1 MRYTYWMTL
10 IGLIISMF
18 LLVDYTVETV
28 PVSILVGLLVY
39 SIGLSIVT
47 TFEVSSFE
55 LTRRVFVTT
64 LLLGLVL
71 NHALDLRF
79 TAFLLVLLVVETFVK
94 TLRFLQ
100 VLWWDRTTLHG

>member
-1 MRYTYWMTL
+1 MRYTYWVAL
-10 IGLIISMF
+10 IGLIISMY
-18 LLVDYTVETV
+18 LLVDYTTETV

-39 SIGLSIVT
+39 SIVT
-47 TFEVSSFE
+47 TFEVSSIE

-71 NHALDLRF
+71 NHVLDLRF

-100 VLWWDRTTLHG
+100 ALWWDRTTLHG